1 MYIQS
6 DFCHLFLFQISLL
19 NKNSV
24 YIICLLY
31 TSNMFSV
38 YIYILYYIHIQYILR
53 MVQLIIPTSTFASLR
68 PHCPSL
74 PQSAPPRPKSARP
87 RSLLLVID
95 LYQFNKDVRIE
106 DWGYRGCDRAGRV
119 CGWGLGLRVWGCGWS
134 CLIGMR
140 VLFKY
145 RFVTANH
152 VSICLVS
159 QCGKWLCNLSW
170 GVLSL
175 PSSTIDHSHQFALS
189 TKSWAYLPVASV
201 SSCLPSH

>member
-1 MYIQS
+1 
-6 DFCHLFLFQISLL
+6 
-19 NKNSV
+19 
-24 YIICLLY
+24 
-31 TSNMFSV
+31 
-38 YIYILYYIHIQYILR
+38 

-74 PQSAPPRPKSARP
+74 PQSAPPCPKSARP

-106 DWGYRGCDRAGRV
+106 DWGYRGCGRAGRV

-152 VSICLVS
+152 ASICLVS
-159 QCGKWLCNLSW
+159 QMALQPIMRCLVFAFINHWPFTSIRALNKIMGIPPSRLRIKLSSQSLKKWSLSA
-170 GVLSL
+170 VISIY
-175 PSSTIDHSHQFALS
+175 PA
-189 TKSWAYLPVASV
+189 
-201 SSCLPSH
+201 